1 MKHKPVFLLLLGL
14 LASAAASAG
23 TIEMKVNGL
32 VCGFCAQGID
42 KKMRENPATDTVTV
56 SLENKRVVVT
66 TKSGTDISDADLTK
80 AITEAGY
87 ELKGITRS
95 PERTAQR

>member
-1 MKHKPVFLLLLGL
+1 MKHRFALLLLGVV
-14 LASAAASAG
+14 ASGAASAE

-32 VCGFCAQGID
+32 VCGFCAQGIE

-56 SLENKRVVVT
+56 SLEEKRVVVV
-66 TKSGTDISDADLTK
+66 TKNGTDISDADLKK
-80 AITEAGY
+80 AITDAGY

-95 PERTAQR
+95 PVKTAQR

>member
-1 MKHKPVFLLLLGL
+1 MKHRFALLLLGVF
-14 LASAAASAG
+14 ASATAYAE

-32 VCGFCAQGID
+32 VCGFCAQGIE

-56 SLENKRVVVT
+56 SLEEKRVVVV
-66 TKSGTDISDADLTK
+66 TKNGTDISDADLKK
-80 AITEAGY
+80 AITDAGY

-95 PERTAQR
+95 PGKTAQR